1 MEMEIFMLLCTVSG
15 HREPVQCPESCPVAP
30 FGSSGP
36 ETGQV
41 SGVRC
46 RSGH

>member
-1 MEMEIFMLLCTVSG
+1 MIFMLLCTVSG
-15 HREPVQCPESCPVAP
+15 HREPVQCPESCPFAP